1 MFSFSAKYVDTHC
14 HLDLYTDVQDLLSKA
29 ENSSVVIVGVTNT
42 PSVYF
47 FTQNLSKQFKNVI
60 PAIGLHPEL
69 VHQRRHELEQFWDH
83 LATTQFVGEIG
94 LDYVTTDQTNRQI
107 QRDIFSQVIEK
118 CASYKNKVLSVHSR
132 RSASDVIKIIG
143 HNFPGKVILHW
154 FSGSDREAEKA
165 IDYGYYFSFNSS
177 MVKSKRGQTLARLI
191 PQNRLLTETD
201 GPFVRVNN
209 LPVEPTFTP
218 DIVSSLAG
226 ILSENIE
233 VVRLLVLDNFK
244 SLFIQ
249 NTGAHNK

>member
-14 HLDLYTDVQDLLSKA
+14 HLDLYTDVQDLVRKA

-42 PSVYF
+42 PSVFF

-69 VHQRRHELEQFWDH
+69 AHQRKHELEQFWDH

-94 LDYVTTDQTNRQI
+94 LDYITTDPTNRQI
-107 QRDIFSQVIEK
+107 QRDTFSQVIEK

-154 FSGSDREAEKA
+154 FSGSDKEAEKA
-165 IDYGYYFSFNSS
+165 INNGYYFSFNSS
-177 MVKSKRGQTLARLI
+177 MVKSKRGQTLAQLI
-191 PQNRLLTETD
+191 PRNRVLTETD
-201 GPFVRVNN
+201 GPFVRLNN
-209 LPVEPTFTP
+209 RPVEPSITS
-218 DIVSSLAG
+218 DIISSLAG
-226 ILSENIE
+226 IISEDIE
-233 VVRLLVLDNFK
+233 YVRQSVFENFK
-244 SLFIQ
+244 TLFIQ
-249 NTGAHNK
+249 NV